1 MRFLKNFFNIIDITR
16 KVILNLLFI
25 LALLLLSITFFVRDV
40 QEDPGPVITFAP
52 KKINETTNSTISFF
66 DGENYPLNLFEII
79 SAIEIA
85 TSKEDIKALFMDLTY
100 LDISFTGILEIGTAL
115 NEFKQAG
122 KKIVAYSDFFDKK
135 NYLLASYADSIFLN
149 QDGMVLLDGFSSQ
162 KPFIRQF
169 LEKLNIGV
177 STFVSGQ
184 YKSALD
190 TFTRDTFSEEDKLQT
205 SFYLSE
211 VWKSWKAVVVKNRNN
226 ISQAEIDSYI
236 NNLGKFT
243 MEFDGDTAK
252 LALDKGFVDSL
263 TTRTKLTS
271 QLSTLVKIKNI
282 ALKDN
287 LSLFQDKNPSEN
299 KLAVL
304 VASGEIVDGEY
315 AEGTIASENFSRII
329 KKINKDKSVKGLF
342 LRINSPGGS
351 GFASEI
357 IRERLEV
364 LSQKIPIVISM
375 GDIAASGG
383 YWISMNNNRLIANPF
398 TLTGSIGVWAALP
411 NFKKSFEN
419 IGILFDQISTND
431 LNLSV
436 LESPNENLSSFMQ
449 SYVDGSYHKFI
460 KLVSNSRQMT
470 IESVE
475 ELAQGRIW
483 SGSAAVKNN
492 LVDSLGVFQDGIDM
506 LKEDSG
512 IQDFEIEYIPTS
524 PGILEGFWGSFN
536 SFLETSLSFIGYIK
550 PLEIQHIF
558 TKKRIDTNL
567 ICIVCPELN

>member
-1 MRFLKNFFNIIDITR
+1 MRFLKNFFNVIDITR
-16 KVILNLLFI
+16 KVFLNLLFI
-25 LALLLLSITFFVRDV
+25 LVLLLLSITFFVGDV
-40 QEDPGPVITFAP
+40 IEDHGPVITFAP
-52 KKINETTNSTISFF
+52 KKINETTNSTMSFF
-66 DGENYPLNLFEII
+66 EGENYPLSLFEII

-85 TSKEDIKALFMDLTY
+85 TSREDIKILFMDLTY

-115 NEFKQAG
+115 NEFKQSG
-122 KKIVAYSDFFDKK
+122 KKVVAYSDFFDKK

-177 STFVSGQ
+177 TTFISGQ

-211 VWKSWKAVVVKNRNN
+211 VWKSWKDEVVKNRKN
-226 ISQAEIDSYI
+226 IKSEEIDTYI

-243 MEFDGDTAK
+243 MDFEGDTAK

-263 TTRTKLTS
+263 TTRTKLS
-271 QLSTLVKIKNI
+271 SKLSSLTKIKNI
-282 ALKDN
+282 FLKDN
-287 LSLFQDKNPSEN
+287 LSVFQNENHSEN

-304 VASGEIVDGEY
+304 VASGQIVDGEY
-315 AEGTIASENFSRII
+315 AEGAIASENFSRVIE
-329 KKINKDKSVKGLF
+329 KINSDKSIKGLF

-357 IRERLEV
+357 IRQKLEV
-364 LSQKIPIVISM
+364 LNQRIPIVVSM

-419 IGILFDQISTND
+419 IGILFDQLSTND
-431 LNLSV
+431 LNLSI

-460 KLVSNSRQMT
+460 KLVSNSRKIT
-470 IESVE
+470 IESVD

-483 SGSAAVKNN
+483 SGNSAVKNN
-492 LVDSLGVFQDGIDM
+492 LVDSLGIFQDGIDM
-506 LKEDSG
+506 LKDDSG
-512 IQDFEIEYIPTS
+512 IQDFEIKYISTS
-524 PGILEGFWGSFN
+524 PGILEGFLGSIN
-536 SFLETSLSFIGYIK
+536 SFLETSLSFFGYIK
-550 PLEIQHIF
+550 PLEIRQIL